1 LRLLFAAV
9 TFRARHARLH
19 RRASRA
25 ARNSERTSV
34 SLDRSTV
41 KTIAYLARLRV
52 ADEQLERLSQELSGI
67 LHWVEQLKEVNTEG
81 VEPMTSVVGMRLRQ
95 RDDEV
100 TDGGDRQA
108 ILANAP
114 AVIDDYY
121 SVPKVVE

>member
-1 LRLLFAAV
+1 
-9 TFRARHARLH
+9 
-19 RRASRA
+19 
-25 ARNSERTSV
+25 V

-52 ADEQLERLSQELSGI
+52 ADERLERLAQELSGI
-67 LHWVEQLKEVNTEG
+67 LQWVEQLNEVNTDG
-81 VEPMTSVVGMRLRQ
+81 IQPMTSVVGMTLRQ

>member
-1 LRLLFAAV
+1 
-9 TFRARHARLH
+9 
-19 RRASRA
+19 
-25 ARNSERTSV
+25 V

-41 KTIAYLARLRV
+41 KTIAYLARLRL
-52 ADEQLERLSQELSGI
+52 ADEQLERLAQELSGI
-67 LHWVEQLKEVNTEG
+67 LQWVEQLNEVNTDG
-81 VEPMTSVVGMRLRQ
+81 IQPMTSVVGMTLRQ

>member
-1 LRLLFAAV
+1 
-9 TFRARHARLH
+9 
-19 RRASRA
+19 
-25 ARNSERTSV
+25 V

-52 ADEQLERLSQELSGI
+52 ADEQLDRLAQELSGI
-67 LHWVEQLKEVNTEG
+67 LHWVEQLNEVNTDG
-81 VEPMTSVVGMRLRQ
+81 IQPMTSVVGMTLRQ

>member
-1 LRLLFAAV
+1 
-9 TFRARHARLH
+9 
-19 RRASRA
+19 
-25 ARNSERTSV
+25 V

-41 KTIAYLARLRV
+41 KTIAYLARLRL
-52 ADEQLERLSQELSGI
+52 ADEQLERLAQELSGI
-67 LHWVEQLKEVNTEG
+67 LQWVEQLNEVNTDG
-81 VEPMTSVVGMRLRQ
+81 IQPMTSVVGMTLRQ

-100 TDGGDRQA
+100 TDGGDREA